1 MFWKGKL
8 INKDVRWGEGLVHT
22 RHGLT
27 YAHFSAVKK
36 HMGIS
41 AHFSKLSGETLLWH
55 KRWSLESTITW
66 MNGGVFSIFPGTII
80 SDIGGMVTVSTTV
93 IRNVC
98 GMAPMRWHTGV
109 VPSIESSVR
118 FLRRPVGP
126 RPATLLSGLQLQK
139 CVGPVGRQLLYL
151 PCGAEWCTTVNGHW
165 RNKILFKRYT
175 FSYDPNQH

>member
-1 MFWKGKL
+1 MTFCCATFSLYSWKTINIDIFAYKYLLVNVLDILTTFNILIASQCLVTLKL
-8 INKDVRWGEGLVHT
+8 PNIKHRRCRCLECALHCNQNVAPAALLGL
-22 RHGLT
+22 
-27 YAHFSAVKK
+27 
-36 HMGIS
+36 
-41 AHFSKLSGETLLWH
+41 LSQSCFIYEFENRVAFT
-55 KRWSLESTITW
+55 
-66 MNGGVFSIFPGTII
+66 
-80 SDIGGMVTVSTTV
+80 
-93 IRNVC
+93 
-98 GMAPMRWHTGV
+98 
-109 VPSIESSVR
+109 SSVR